1 MVEAELSKVC
11 EANGSFLDR
20 GLCDECM
27 RHNLAFA
34 ADSDSW
40 MCDFSRVLRIQ
51 ERRCQVAKLLEVADS
66 WEQPV
71 FGNLWQV
78 DGVRVLVC
86 MFLASPRL
94 RVRRRLLAL
103 ILTGRPYGFKPMT
116 LALTRACSTQSQT
129 VLNNVIA
136 FVV

>member
-1 MVEAELSKVC
+1 
-11 EANGSFLDR
+11 
-20 GLCDECM
+20 
-27 RHNLAFA
+27 
-34 ADSDSW
+34 
-40 MCDFSRVLRIQ
+40 MCDYCRVLRIQ

-116 LALTRACSTQSQT
+116 LALTLACSTHSQT